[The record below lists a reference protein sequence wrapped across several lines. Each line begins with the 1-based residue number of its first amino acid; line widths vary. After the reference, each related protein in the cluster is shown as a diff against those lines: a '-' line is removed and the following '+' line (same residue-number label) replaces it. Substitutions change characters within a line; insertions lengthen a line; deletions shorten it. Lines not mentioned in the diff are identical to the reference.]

1 MDDTK
6 KIYRKYTRILWAV
19 YVAALAL
26 VALLFIGI
34 SAGWLGFMPGFE
46 ELENPDTNLAS
57 EIYSDD
63 GVLLGKY
70 YIENRSNAAYNELSP
85 NLVNAL
91 IATEDIRFVKHSG
104 VDVKAL
110 IRVAI
115 GVATGNNKGGG
126 STITQQLA
134 KNLFPRKSNYN
145 KLDIITIKFKEW
157 VTAVKLERNYTK
169 QEIIAMYFNTVPF
182 GNNAFG
188 IKSACRIFFNKSPE
202 TVTYEEAALLIGM
215 LRAPSYYSPV
225 RHPERATKR
234 RNVVLSQMKRYDFI
248 TPAAYDSLSQLELD
262 MTAFKRQDHTTGM
275 AKHFRELIRQKMHS
289 WCKQHKKADGTN
301 YDLYRDG
308 LRIYTTLDSRMQR
321 YAEEAMAEHL
331 GLDLQPAFDRH
342 WKGRKNGPYVFD
354 KDVAAEQIDKI
365 MSSAMRRSARYSSL
379 RKSGAS
385 KDSIEISFNTPID
398 MTVFSW
404 KGPID
409 TVMSPMDSIRYYKKF
424 IRSGLMSMEPG
435 TGYVKAYVCGPD
447 YKYFQYDNV
456 TYMRRQVGS
465 TFKPFL
471 YTLAMQ
477 EGEFSPCSTLPNIQ
491 VSIDLGN
498 GETWEPRNDSQDER
512 GKDVSLKWA
521 LAHSNNWISGRLIKR
536 YGPRPVIQMA
546 RKMGVKSDIP
556 EVYSIA
562 LGTADLSLYEM
573 VGALN
578 TFVNKGVYIE
588 PIFITRIEDRNGSLL
603 DQFEPMQQEAMS
615 EETAYLMIELMKGVV
630 VTGTGIRLR
639 YKYGFNTPIAG
650 KTGTTQNNSDGWFM
664 GLTPKLTTGVW
675 TGCEDR
681 AAHFRTITLGQGAN
695 MALPVYGLYL
705 QKLYADTTLNFYRG
719 DFDKP
724 LKPLSVEIDC
734 DKWNEQHK
742 SENNNLYEDN
752 EF

>member
-1 MDDTK
+1 MEENAK
-6 KIYRKYTRILWAV
+6 SYRKYTRILWIIYGAG
-19 YVAALAL
+19 
-26 VALLFIGI
+26 VALIAMIFISI
-34 SAGWLGFMPGFE
+34 SLGWMGFMPSFE

-57 EIYSDD
+57 EIYSAD

-70 YIENRSNAAYNELSP
+70 YIENRSNTTYQELSP
-85 NLVNAL
+85 NLVDAL
-91 IATEDIRFVKHSG
+91 IATEDIRFVKHPG
-104 VDVKAL
+104 IDVKAL
-110 IRVAI
+110 MRVAV
-115 GVATGNNKGGG
+115 GVVTGNRKGGG

-134 KNLFPRKSNYN
+134 KNLFPRKSDYN
-145 KLDIITIKFKEW
+145 KLDLVVIKFKEW

-169 QEIIAMYFNTVPF
+169 QEIIAMYFNTVAF

-188 IKSACRIFFNKSPE
+188 IKSACRIFFDKTPAE
-202 TVTYEEAALLIGM
+202 VTVEEAAVLVGI

-234 RNVVLSQMKRYDFI
+234 RNVVLGQMKRYDFLSP
-248 TPAAYDSLSQLELD
+248 TDYDSISAMELN
-262 MTAFKRQDHTTGM
+262 MTGFKRQDHTTGL
-275 AKHFRELIRQKMHS
+275 AKHFREYIRLQLHG
-289 WCKQHKKADGTN
+289 WCKEHTKADGTN

-308 LRIYTTLDSRMQR
+308 LKIFTTIDSRMQR
-321 YAEEAMAEHL
+321 YAEEAIREHL
-331 GLDLQPAFDRH
+331 GEDLQPAFYRH
-342 WKGRKNGPYVFD
+342 WEGYTNGPFVFD
-354 KDVAAEQIDKI
+354 NSVEEKMINSLME
-365 MSSAMRRSARYSSL
+365 SAMKRSARYESL
-379 RKSGAS
+379 RRSGAS
-385 KDSIEISFNTPID
+385 KDSIRKSFETPIE

-404 KGPID
+404 EGEID
-409 TVMSPMDSIRYYKKF
+409 TLMSPMDSIRYYKYF
-424 IRSGLMSMEPG
+424 LRSGLMSMEPV
-435 TGYVKAYVCGPD
+435 TGHVKAYAGGPD

-477 EGEFSPCSTLPNIQ
+477 EGEFSPCSTLPNVQ

-512 GKDVSLKWA
+512 GREVSLKWA

-546 RKMGVKSDIP
+546 ERMGVKSEIP

-578 TFVNKGVYIE
+578 TYANKGVYVE
-588 PIFITRIEDRNGSLL
+588 PVFITRIEDRNGNVL
-603 DQFEPMQQEAMS
+603 DVFEPNQKEAMS

-630 VTGTGIRLR
+630 QTGTGIRLR
-639 YKYGFNTPIAG
+639 YKYGFDTPIAG

-695 MALPVYGLYL
+695 MALPIFALYL
-705 QKLYADTTLNFYRG
+705 QKIYADTTLNFYRG

-734 DKWNEQHK
+734 DKWNEQHQQ
-742 SENNNLYEDN
+742 ENNSLYEND

>member
-19 YVAALAL
+19 YAGALAL

-63 GVLLGKY
+63 GALLGKY
-70 YIENRSNAAYNELSP
+70 YIENRSNATYNELSP

-110 IRVAI
+110 ARVAI

-134 KNLFPRKSNYN
+134 KNLFPRKANYN

-188 IKSACRIFFNKSPE
+188 IKSACRIFFNKAPDE
-202 TVTYEEAALLIGM
+202 VTYEEAALLIGM

-234 RNVVLSQMKRYDFI
+234 RNVVLSQLKRYDFL
-248 TPAAYDSLSQLELD
+248 TPAAYDSISQLELD
-262 MTAFKRQDHTTGM
+262 MTGFKRQDHTTGM
-275 AKHFRELIRQKMHS
+275 AKHFRELIRQKMHV
-289 WCKQHKKADGTN
+289 WCKQHQKADGTN

-308 LRIYTTLDSRMQR
+308 LRIYTTIDSRMQY

-342 WKGRKNGPYVFD
+342 WKGRQFAPYVFD
-354 KDVAAEQIDKI
+354 KDAAEDQIEKI
-365 MSSAMRRSARYSSL
+365 MNSAMRRSARYSSL
-379 RKSGAS
+379 KKSGAS
-385 KDSIEISFNTPID
+385 KDSILLSFNTPID

-404 KGPID
+404 EGPID
-409 TVMSPMDSIRYYKKF
+409 TVMTPMDSIHYYKKF
-424 IRSGLMSMEPG
+424 LRSGLMSVEPG
-435 TGYVKAYVCGPD
+435 TGYVKAYACGPD

-498 GETWEPRNDSQDER
+498 GETWEPRNDSEDER

-536 YGPRPVIQMA
+536 YGPKPVIQMA

-588 PIFITRIEDRNGSLL
+588 PIFITRIEDRNGNVL
-603 DQFEPMQQEAMS
+603 DQFEPLQQEAMS

-639 YKYGFNTPIAG
+639 YKYGFDTPIAG

-695 MALPVYGLYL
+695 MALPIYGLYL
-705 QKLYADTTLNFYRG
+705 QKIYADTTLNFYRG

-734 DKWNEQHK
+734 DKWNEQHQSQNK
-742 SENNNLYEDN
+742 NLYEDN

>member
-6 KIYRKYTRILWAV
+6 KSYRKYTRILWAV
-19 YVAALAL
+19 YVASLAL

-63 GVLLGKY
+63 GALLGKY

-85 NLVNAL
+85 YLVNAL

-110 IRVAI
+110 VRVAI
-115 GVATGNNKGGG
+115 GVVTGNNKGGG

-145 KLDIITIKFKEW
+145 KLDIIVIKFKEW

-188 IKSACRIFFNKSPE
+188 IKSACRIFFNKTPE
-202 TVTYEEAALLIGM
+202 TVTYEEAALLIGI

-225 RHPERATKR
+225 RHPERATNR
-234 RNVVLSQMKRYDFI
+234 RNVVLSQLKRYDFL
-248 TPAAYDSLSQLELD
+248 TPAAYDSISQLELD
-262 MTAFKRQDHTTGM
+262 MTGYERQDHTTGM
-275 AKHFRELIRQKMHS
+275 AKHFRELIRQKMHL

-308 LRIYTTLDSRMQR
+308 LRIYTTIDSRMQNH
-321 YAEEAMAEHL
+321 AEQAMAEHL

-342 WKGRKNGPYVFD
+342 WKGRQNAPYVFD
-354 KDVAAEQIDKI
+354 KEVEDDQIDKI
-365 MSSAMRRSARYSSL
+365 MASAMRRSARYSSL
-379 RKSGAS
+379 RSSGAS
-385 KDSIEISFNTPID
+385 KDSIQRSFNTPVD

-424 IRSGLMSMEPG
+424 LRSGLMSVEPG
-435 TGYVKAYVCGPD
+435 TGHVKAYVCGPD

-498 GETWEPRNDSQDER
+498 GETWEPRNDSENKR
-512 GKDVSLKWA
+512 GQDVSLKWA

-546 RKMGVKSDIP
+546 RNMGVKSDIP

-603 DQFEPMQQEAMS
+603 DQFDPLQQEAMS
-615 EETAYLMIELMKGVV
+615 EETAFLMIELMKGVV

-695 MALPVYGLYL
+695 MALPIYGLYL

-719 DFDKP
+719 DFDTP

-734 DKWNEQHK
+734 DKWNEQHE
-742 SENNNLYEDN
+742 SQNNNLYEDN